1 MGSTWKSKAWFVV
14 VVTALV
20 MTIGAPRLFWERT
33 SITRFSSTQDLGSFS
48 VAVDAIKVLKLPT
61 SSPQTLFVK
70 AYNLSTGEDVSATMS
85 CVQEVKGAKKLSF
98 LDIGFKRGGELYRPA
113 TFSIR
118 EPLTQKTA
126 SRVIFV
132 SRSGIV
138 FIGDKTTKSVTGKS
152 LRAIYKNATLCGTL
166 SPQLYQSTDSRT
178 LKNILASTFIPALD
192 VSVISADSSP
202 AMLVTASLAGTYQ
215 LFIGRS
221 DQTSGSLTQED
232 RSVTSGKREWLYR
245 AEITAV
251 GRKPSELPTAPPI
264 LEIPV
269 IPPTARPPETSTPKP
284 TSSPTPRPIRTPTA
298 TPTPLT
304 TPTQISQATAT
315 STPTKTPTS
324 RPTITPTKTPTPPAT
339 PTTPTAAYTL
349 DFETFAASLV
359 NDKIRVKGKCDS
371 RFELRFDNAG
381 WDPKATI
388 PCINNS
394 YDYEFPKG
402 ALKIPRTG
410 YNGIIP
416 TLRSNPP
423 GDPTQSTVRLSYNL
437 KRKPFI
443 SDFVH
448 QGSGLSLAAR
458 TPPQRTLVLF
468 NTNVTTAVG
477 VATYYAEKR
486 SIPPSNLC
494 GVPFVPGHYASLEE
508 YLGVKK
514 KILKECICP
523 LAKSYQPSLN
533 CETVL
538 PSELQQV
545 TLIDNLVFIR
555 GWPARINFDKEDPS
569 LDAFMTQDLFADA
582 SDTLPPFVVHWGRI
596 DGVTAERAKRL
607 VDRALQSE
615 ALGLQGNLISESAP
629 FQFALRYGDTI
640 NSVCKDNLEG
650 RIAWDPSQCV
660 VGHEST
666 GIVPS
671 YQGAKLFG
679 KIIPNIQFF
688 FGGNPWPNGQDAFN
702 TYWPGML
709 KWRKGASAC
718 IELCKDFPTAAERD
732 VCRRNS
738 TDYFKIINTDCVGAA
753 PGFIGSQ
760 IRSYVVNH
768 FGFFPQGY
776 NAEFFGDYENAPP
789 QMISTAMVGE
799 SYDYKLRFGMDDAVA
814 NPMCFDQNN
823 NMMPCDER
831 LPLSMYR
838 TYAPKATAAVVNG
851 ELRLSASIDIRNK
864 KFTGGAVGIRL
875 LPTLTDG
882 TALPE
887 RVLIVLLDN
896 ERTDF
901 QTVATAAVWSGLPPG
916 TSIKTLV
923 VDWRS
928 GFNSRGFYEV
938 DNLQVLNA
946 QGEPLLS
953 QEESAFSEPHD
964 KLTVGTWATNTI
976 ERLGATAWWGSS
988 SHYLTGGYAFGQQK
1002 LIFDALVNGKTLG
1015 EAVNRGRSIESGLF
1029 YGDSLYNPAGA
1040 YISVRG
1046 PKLKLLAEQSDWENY
1061 DPKVT
1066 PTATI
1071 PESSFYS
1078 IEGVHDALF
1087 NNSLEIAA
1095 FNGSIQPVWSVDF
1108 CEDRRGPR
1116 WCDVENKWTQLKSGN
1131 AAIRELAAIGIT
1143 PSSFVTNTSQ
1153 PQFLNFRLTVRAGSN
1168 PALRSYLLLRFVP

>member
-1 MGSTWKSKAWFVV
+1 MSIAWKGKARVV
-14 VVTALV
+14 VVVIALV
-20 MTIGAPRLFWERT
+20 MTIGAPRLFWERA
-33 SITRFSSTQDLGSFS
+33 SIARFSSTQDLGSFA
-48 VAVDAIKVLKLPT
+48 VAVDDTKVLILPT
-61 SSPQTLFVK
+61 SSHQTLFIK
-70 AYNLSTGEDVSATMS
+70 AYNLTTGEDVSATMS
-85 CVQEVKGAKKLSF
+85 CVAELKAAKKLSF
-98 LDIGFKRGGELYRPA
+98 LGIGFRKSGELYRPA

-118 EPLTQKTA
+118 EPITRKTVT
-126 SRVIFV
+126 RIIFV
-132 SRSGIV
+132 SRNGIV
-138 FIGDKTTKSVTGKS
+138 FIGDKTTKSTTARS
-152 LRAIYKNATLCGTL
+152 LRAIYKNATLCGTF
-166 SPQLYQSTDSRT
+166 SPQLYQSTDARQF
-178 LKNILASTFIPALD
+178 KDALASIFTPALD
-192 VSVISADSSP
+192 VSAMRVGPSP
-202 AMLVTASLAGTYQ
+202 AISVTASLAGTYQ
-215 LFIGRS
+215 IFIGRS
-221 DQTSGSLTQED
+221 DKVSGALTKKGPKITSGNRD
-232 RSVTSGKREWLYR
+232 WLYR
-245 AEITAV
+245 AEITAR
-251 GRKPSELPTAPPI
+251 GSERSATPAAPPV

-269 IPPTARPPETSTPKP
+269 IPPTVRPTETSTPKP
-284 TSSPTPRPIRTPTA
+284 TSSPTPRPVLTPTVTRTPLTAPTQTSQNTA
-298 TPTPLT
+298 TPTKTLT
-304 TPTQISQATAT
+304 P
-315 STPTKTPTS
+315 
-324 RPTITPTKTPTPPAT
+324 RPTITPTKTPTQTAT
-339 PTTPTAAYTL
+339 PVTPAAAYTL
-349 DFETFAASLV
+349 DFDTFVSSIV
-359 NDKIRVKGKCDS
+359 NDKLRVKGKCDS

-381 WDPKATI
+381 WDPKAII
-388 PCINNS
+388 PCVNNA
-394 YDYEFPKG
+394 YDFEFPKG
-402 ALKIPRTG
+402 ALKFPRTS

-423 GDPTQSTVRLSYNL
+423 GDPTQSTVRLSYSL
-437 KRKPFI
+437 KRKPFL
-443 SDFVH
+443 SDFIH
-448 QGSGLSLAAR
+448 AGSGLSLAPR
-458 TPPQRTLVLF
+458 TPQQRTLVLY
-468 NTNVTTAVG
+468 NTNITTAGG

-486 SIPPSNLC
+486 SIPSSNLC
-494 GVPFVPGHYASLEE
+494 GVPFVPGLYASLDE
-508 YLGVKK
+508 YNGVKK
-514 KILKECICP
+514 KILRECVCP

-533 CETVL
+533 CDTAL

-569 LDAFMTQDLFADA
+569 LDAFMTQDLFSDT

-596 DGVTAERAKRL
+596 DGVTAERAKGL
-607 VDRALQSE
+607 IDRALQSE
-615 ALGLQGNLISESAP
+615 ALGLRGNLISESAP

-640 NSVCKDNLEG
+640 TNACKDNLEG
-650 RIAWDPSQCV
+650 RLVWDPAQCV
-660 VGHEST
+660 VGYEST

-671 YQGAKLFG
+671 YQGAQLFG

-709 KWRKGASAC
+709 KWRKGASVC
-718 IELCKDFPTAAERD
+718 IELCKDFPTTAERD
-732 VCRRNS
+732 ACRRNS
-738 TDYFKIINTDCVGAA
+738 SDYFKIINTDCVGAA

-760 IRSYVVNH
+760 IRSYVINH

-776 NAEFFGDYENAPP
+776 NAEFFGDYENSPP
-789 QMISTAMVGE
+789 QLISTGMVGE
-799 SYDYKLRFGMDDAVA
+799 SYDYKLRFGMDDAVP

-823 NMMPCDER
+823 SIMPCDER

-838 TYAPKATAAVVNG
+838 TYTPKATAAVVNG
-851 ELRLSASIDIRNK
+851 ELRLSVSVDVRNK

-887 RVLIVLLDN
+887 RVLLVLLDS

-901 QTVATAAVWSGLPPG
+901 QKVAIDAVWSGLPPG
-916 TSIKTLV
+916 ISIKTLV

-953 QEESAFSEPHD
+953 QEESAFSESHD

-988 SHYLTGGYAFGQQK
+988 SHYLTGGWAFGQQK

-1046 PKLKLLAEQSDWENY
+1046 PKLKLLAEHSDWENY

-1087 NNSLEIAA
+1087 NNSLEIVA
-1095 FNGSIQPVWSVDF
+1095 FNGSIQPLWTVDF
-1108 CEDRRGPR
+1108 CMDRRGPR

-1131 AAIRELAAIGIT
+1131 AAIRQLSAIGIT

-1153 PQFLNFRLTVRAGSN
+1153 TQFLNFRLTVRAESN
-1168 PALRSYLLLRFVP
+1168 PTLRSYLLLKFVP